1 MQIGIDSFVAGV
13 TDPRTGVA
21 VTPAERVANL
31 LREVETAD
39 QSGVDSFGIGEHHKQ
54 GYLDSAP
61 VVLLSA
67 AAARTERIRL
77 NSAVTVLSADD
88 PVRVFQSY
96 ATLDLVSG
104 GRAELVVGRGSST
117 DAFPLFGHSL
127 QDYDALF
134 AEKLDLL
141 LHLLDEDHPHWSGRF
156 RPPLSGQGV
165 FPRPFQRRLPVWLG
179 VGGTPQ
185 SFVRAGTL
193 GLPLMIAIIG
203 GEPRRFAPLVE
214 LYREAGRRAGHD
226 PASLK
231 VGLHVFGY
239 VAATDALAADE
250 FFPGWEEMFQAA
262 SRERG
267 FPPPTR
273 AQYEATRSPDGAF
286 YIGSV
291 DTVVAKILRVSEQLG
306 GVDRTTLQMTN
317 TRMAHARLLH
327 GIELLGSEVKPRV
340 LDAVGDFDTSA
351 CYAERAYTTFT
362 ATKQSVFAASLA
374 SPAGGCARLPRA
386 SPRRPR

>member
-13 TDPRTGVA
+13 TDPVTGIE
-21 VTPAERVANL
+21 VTPAERVAHL
-31 LREVETAD
+31 LAEIEHAD
-39 QSGVDSFGIGEHHKQ
+39 AAGVDSFGIGEHHKE

-61 VVLLSA
+61 VVLLAA
-67 AAARTERIRL
+67 AAARTRRIRL

-104 GRAELVVGRGSST
+104 GRAELVVGRGSSV

-127 QDYDALF
+127 DDYDALF
-134 AEKLDLL
+134 AEKLGLL
-141 LHLLDEDHPHWSGRF
+141 LQLLDDDHPHWSGQF
-156 RPPLSGQGV
+156 RPALTGQGV
-165 FPRPFQRRLPVWLG
+165 FPRPFQTRLPVWLG

-193 GLPLMIAIIG
+193 GLPLMVAIIG
-203 GEPRRFAPLVE
+203 GQPQQFAPLIE
-214 LYREAGRRAGHD
+214 LYRQAGQRAGHD
-226 PASLK
+226 PATLK

-239 VAATDALAADE
+239 VAETDQRAADE
-250 FFPGWEEMFQAA
+250 FFPGWEQMFQQA

-267 FPPPTR
+267 FAPPTR
-273 AQYEATRSPDGAF
+273 AQYEATRGPDGAF

-291 DTVVAKILRVSEQLG
+291 DTVVRKILHVSEQLG

-317 TRMAHARLLH
+317 VAMEHARLLH
-327 GIELLGSEVKPRV
+327 GIEMLGSEVKPKV
-340 LDAVGDFDTSA
+340 LDA
-351 CYAERAYTTFT
+351 R
-362 ATKQSVFAASLA
+362 
-374 SPAGGCARLPRA
+374 
-386 SPRRPR
+386 